1 MERNKLKNLLLEQ
14 PVKTKGFLKD
24 PISSKGD
31 LLIAKLK
38 VTKEYAISKKSSI
51 FMQKITFYFGNE
63 KKFKY
68 LQY

>member
-1 MERNKLKNLLLEQ
+1 MQ

-24 PISSKGD
+24 PLSSKGV

-38 VTKEYAISKKSSI
+38 VTKEYEISKKSSI
-51 FMQKITFYFGNE
+51 FMQKITFYIGNE